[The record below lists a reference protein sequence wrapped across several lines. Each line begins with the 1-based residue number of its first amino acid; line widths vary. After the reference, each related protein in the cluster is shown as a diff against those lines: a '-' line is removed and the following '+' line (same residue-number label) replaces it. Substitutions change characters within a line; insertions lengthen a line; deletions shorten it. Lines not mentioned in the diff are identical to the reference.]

1 VQRAAALC
9 RGAGCPRLSLFPRR
23 LRRRTFRLEFD
34 NLLEN
39 QEREEKVQ
47 HLFLWECLERE
58 KEEKGKVK
66 RDALFSSIIYT
77 NGE

>member
-1 VQRAAALC
+1 MVDDPARQVFK
-9 RGAGCPRLSLFPRR
+9 AG
-23 LRRRTFRLEFD
+23 
-34 NLLEN
+34 LEN